1 MGEAR
6 ATRMWHM
13 DLWKGRAETRVL
25 APADSDG
32 RALVASVVPGSSA
45 GLLVLDGGS
54 ARGLPPGAV
63 CTVSRD
69 GRPFGTV
76 VVAEAARSRSVALIL
91 SLDPAAD
98 APAARIQPGD
108 VVATRANPRI

>member
-1 MGEAR
+1 MRAAVPMLLLSVAASAAGAGALGSAEA
-6 ATRMWHM
+6 
-13 DLWKGRAETRVL
+13 DGKGAVVQVL
-25 APADSDG
+25 AGRDAD
-32 RALVASVVPGSSA
+32 LVVVA
-45 GLLVLDGGS
+45 GGHD
-54 ARGLPPGAV
+54 RGFRPGAV